1 MGYKTIDTPTG
12 PIRVY
17 VPDESNEIEGTN
29 LTRGSNLKKDDINVQ
44 GYFTQDPAIG
54 KGTGYFKSLLDPGD
68 PAGAYKALLA
78 SKLYPSD
85 IGDYKN
91 ITSSGTLATGPFNL
105 IPTGEGMMTTAM
117 GAVNPIAGALTR
129 GAINARN
136 ADALETL
143 ANQGILQ
150 TIKPAEESSGIRKLM
165 GYNYKPN
172 TGEYKLAPDVEL
184 AIQESGSTPQE
195 YFESQF
201 QSQYG
206 QANELARY
214 LDQIAYTTKGEFFTK
229 DFFGNPTPWSKYVDR
244 QGNIRPDAL
253 DNWKQFG
260 QKDKMGFL
268 ANFMDDDSGDTNQ
281 GTPKVMASTSSSG
294 GGGIDEL
301 FKGQVSETAG
311 NPQVS
316 LNTRAESGLD
326 AFGQPKRFD
335 RKGRR
340 LAGGTTNL
348 LQG

>member
-1 MGYKTIDTPTG
+1 MGYKTIDTPSG

-17 VPDESNEIEGTN
+17 GPDESNEIEGTN

-44 GYFTQDPAIG
+44 GYFTQDPSIG
-54 KGTGYFKSLLDPGD
+54 GGTGYFKSLLDPGD

-85 IGDYKN
+85 IGDYEN
-91 ITSSGTLATGPFNL
+91 ITSSGALATGPFNL

-117 GAVNPIAGALTR
+117 GAVNPIAGTLTR

-136 ADALETL
+136 VDALETL

-150 TIKPAEESSGIRKLM
+150 TITPAEQSKGIRKFL
-165 GYNYKPN
+165 GYEFTPG
-172 TGEYKLAPDVEL
+172 TGEYRLAPDVEL

-201 QSQYG
+201 QSEYG

-229 DFFGNPTPWSKYVDR
+229 DLFGNPTPWSKYVDR

-253 DNWKQFG
+253 DNWNQFG
-260 QKDKMGFL
+260 QKDKMGVL
-268 ANFMDDDSGDTNQ
+268 APFFDDDSSDTDQ
-281 GTPKVMASTSSSG
+281 GTQDKSSNKRSSQ
-294 GGGIDEL
+294 GGGIDNL
-301 FKGQVSETAG
+301 SQGQVSEPAG
-311 NPQVS
+311 SAPDFLS
-316 LNTRAESGLD
+316 TSGRSTSGGFDANT
-326 AFGQPKRFD
+326 
-335 RKGRR
+335 GRR
-340 LAGGTTNL
+340 LVKGTTNL
-348 LQG
+348 FQG